1 MFLSIQQLPELE
13 ESHKCHLPDGG
24 TSEIFIKELTV
35 YLEQLKTLPTTVTT
49 KKLQAF
55 ISKSLTWNV
64 FWETFKDTASQKYT
78 GSKYRY

>member
-35 YLEQLKTLPTTVTT
+35 YLE
-49 KKLQAF
+49 
-55 ISKSLTWNV
+55 
-64 FWETFKDTASQKYT
+64 
-78 GSKYRY
+78 